1 MQTVFGVKTIGIAG
15 TELINVHL
23 EDRLQ
28 IIADS
33 FCADGQISCDIA
45 KFFCHVF
52 AIESV
57 ALVKMLFENI
67 NAFSGFAV
75 QTHQAIENTRV
86 FLRHSGCGPKCLFLV
101 LIRRHNVHTPEKI

>member
-1 MQTVFGVKTIGIAG
+1 MEAVVGIKAIGIAG
-15 TELINVHL
+15 AELINVHL

-33 FCADGQISCDIA
+33 FCADGQIPCDIA

-67 NAFSGFAV
+67 NAFSGFEG
-75 QTHQAIENTRV
+75 I
-86 FLRHSGCGPKCLFLV
+86 P
-101 LIRRHNVHTPEKI
+101 